1 MQEGEFSPCTEVPN
15 LPVSFDLGNGDSWTP
30 ENADDKR
37 VGEMVTLKWALAN
50 SINYVSA
57 YLMKRFSPEA
67 VVNMA
72 RKMGV
77 TSQIDAVP
85 AICLGTPDLS
95 VYEMTGAM
103 STFANKGVYVEPIF
117 ITRIEDKNG
126 NVLESFIPKQ
136 QEAMSEETAYLMIEL
151 MKGVIESGTGVR
163 LRYKF
168 ALDAP
173 IAGKTGTTQNNSD
186 GWFMGVTPSL
196 TTGVWVGGELRS
208 IHFRSTHL
216 GQGANM
222 ALPIW
227 AIYMKKVWD
236 DKNLKVPKSA
246 FEKPAVD
253 LSDRIDCKKFKQEI
267 RNEETEFD
275 NSDQY

>member
-1 MQEGEFSPCTEVPN
+1 
-15 LPVSFDLGNGDSWTP
+15 
-30 ENADDKR
+30 
-37 VGEMVTLKWALAN
+37 
-50 SINYVSA
+50 
-57 YLMKRFSPEA
+57 
-67 VVNMA
+67 MA

-77 TSQIDAVP
+77 TSQIDPVP

-103 STFANKGVYVEPIF
+103 STFANKGVFLEPVF

-126 NVLESFIPKQ
+126 NILENFIPKQ
-136 QEAMSEETAYLMIEL
+136 QEAMSEETAFLMIEL
-151 MKGVIESGTGVR
+151 MRGVVESGTGVR

-168 ALDAP
+168 GLDAP

-186 GWFMGVTPSL
+186 GWFMGITPNL

-208 IHFRSTHL
+208 IHFRSITL

-236 DKNLKVPKSA
+236 DKTLNIPKSS
-246 FEKPAVD
+246 FEKPVRD
-253 LSDRIDCKKFKQEI
+253 MSDRIDCKKFKQEI
-267 RNEETEFD
+267 REEESEFD
-275 NSDQY
+275 FSDKY